1 MRRHNKRGY
10 FSPAT
15 IMALLL
21 AVLALGLPF
30 IMNGPVK
37 DEDILTPLPTP
48 ESTVTTITEDT
59 KIAAV
64 PTQKPVAVTTKKR
77 TDVSPKPSVT
87 SSGTAP
93 AAVVSSETVKSVQDK
108 AVNLEKV
115 ALGLYRDNGEDI
127 TADALRE
134 KAGVPADEHFIVTI
148 SKKNGNISK
157 VSYFTKDYSVAF
169 SNGKFSALANIAGDD
184 FEDAVLPIV
193 SIVFKTNA
201 KDSSGKEKMI

>member
-30 IMNGPVK
+30 IMNGPVN

-48 ESTVTTITEDT
+48 ESTVTTITENS
-59 KIAAV
+59 KIPAV

-93 AAVVSSETVKSVQDK
+93 SAVVSSETVKSVQDK

-115 ALGLYRDNGEDI
+115 ALALYRDNGEDI

-157 VSYFTKDYSVAF
+157 VSYFTKNYSVAF

-184 FEDAVLPIV
+184 FEDAVL
-193 SIVFKTNA
+193 FL
-201 KDSSGKEKMI
+201 

>member
-1 MRRHNKRGY
+1 MKRHNKRGY

-30 IMNGPVK
+30 IMNGPVN

-48 ESTVTTITEDT
+48 ESTITTVTTITEDST
-59 KIAAV
+59 ITAV

-87 SSGTAP
+87 TSKAATPSAP
-93 AAVVSSETVKSVQDK
+93 AAVVSSETVKNVQDK

-115 ALGLYRDNGEDI
+115 ALGLFRDNGYDI
-127 TADALRE
+127 TADAVRE

-169 SNGKFSALANIAGDD
+169 SNGKFSALANVAGDD
-184 FEDAVLPIV
+184 FEDAVL
-193 SIVFKTNA
+193 FL
-201 KDSSGKEKMI
+201 

>member
-1 MRRHNKRGY
+1 MKRHNKRGY

-21 AVLALGLPF
+21 AALALGLPF
-30 IMNGPVK
+30 IMNGPVN

-48 ESTVTTITEDT
+48 ELTVTTITEDS
-59 KIAAV
+59 KITAV

-93 AAVVSSETVKSVQDK
+93 AAVVSGETVKSVQDK
-108 AVNLEKV
+108 AVNLEKA
-115 ALGLYRDNGEDI
+115 ALGLYRDNGDNL
-127 TADALRE
+127 TADAVRE

-148 SKKNGNISK
+148 STKNGNVSK

-169 SNGKFSALANIAGDD
+169 SDGKFSALANIAGDD
-184 FEDAVLPIV
+184 FEDAVL
-193 SIVFKTNA
+193 FL
-201 KDSSGKEKMI
+201 

>member
-1 MRRHNKRGY
+1 MKRHNKRGY

-30 IMNGPVK
+30 IMNGPVN

-48 ESTVTTITEDT
+48 ESTVTTITEDST
-59 KIAAV
+59 ITAV

-93 AAVVSSETVKSVQDK
+93 SAVVSSETVKSVQDK
-108 AVNLEKV
+108 AVNLEKA
-115 ALGLYRDNGEDI
+115 ALALYRDNGDDI
-127 TADALRE
+127 TADAVRE

-157 VSYFTKDYSVAF
+157 VSYFTKNYSVAF
-169 SNGKFSALANIAGDD
+169 SNGKFSALANVAGDD
-184 FEDAVLPIV
+184 FEDAVL
-193 SIVFKTNA
+193 FL
-201 KDSSGKEKMI
+201 

>member
-1 MRRHNKRGY
+1 MKRHNKRGY

-30 IMNGPVK
+30 IMNGPVN

-87 SSGTAP
+87 SSKTAP
-93 AAVVSSETVKSVQDK
+93 SAVVSSETVKSVQDK

-184 FEDAVLPIV
+184 FEDAVL
-193 SIVFKTNA
+193 FL
-201 KDSSGKEKMI
+201 

>member
-1 MRRHNKRGY
+1 
-10 FSPAT
+10 
-15 IMALLL
+15 MALLL

-30 IMNGPVK
+30 IMNGPVN

-48 ESTVTTITEDT
+48 ESTITDDS
-59 KIAAV
+59 KITAV

-87 SSGTAP
+87 TSKAATPSAP
-93 AAVVSSETVKSVQDK
+93 AAVVSSETVKNVQDK

-115 ALGLYRDNGEDI
+115 ALSLFRDNGYNL
-127 TADALRE
+127 TADAVRE

-169 SNGKFSALANIAGDD
+169 SNGKFSALANVAGDD
-184 FEDAVLPIV
+184 FEDAVL
-193 SIVFKTNA
+193 FL
-201 KDSSGKEKMI
+201 

>member
-48 ESTVTTITEDT
+48 ESTVTTITEDS
-59 KIAAV
+59 KITAV
-64 PTQKPVAVTTKKR
+64 STQKR

-87 SSGTAP
+87 SSAAAP

-115 ALGLYRDNGEDI
+115 ALGMYRDNGDNL
-127 TADALRE
+127 TAESVRE
-134 KAGVPADEHFIVTI
+134 KAGVPTDEHFIVTI
-148 SKKNGNISK
+148 SKKNGNVSK

-184 FEDAVLPIV
+184 FEDAVL
-193 SIVFKTNA
+193 FL
-201 KDSSGKEKMI
+201 

>member
-10 FSPAT
+10 FSPTT

-30 IMNGPVK
+30 IMNGPVN

-115 ALGLYRDNGEDI
+115 ALGLYRDNGDNL
-127 TADALRE
+127 TADAVRE

-184 FEDAVLPIV
+184 FEDAVL
-193 SIVFKTNA
+193 FL
-201 KDSSGKEKMI
+201 

>member
-10 FSPAT
+10 FSPTT

-30 IMNGPVK
+30 IMNGPVN

-115 ALGLYRDNGEDI
+115 ALGLYRDNGDNL

-134 KAGVPADEHFIVTI
+134 KAGVPDDEHFIVTI
-148 SKKNGNISK
+148 SKKNGNVSK

-184 FEDAVLPIV
+184 FEDAVL
-193 SIVFKTNA
+193 FL
-201 KDSSGKEKMI
+201 

>member
-30 IMNGPVK
+30 IMNGPVN

-64 PTQKPVAVTTKKR
+64 TTQKPVAVTTKKR

-93 AAVVSSETVKSVQDK
+93 SAVVSSETVKSVQDK

-115 ALGLYRDNGEDI
+115 ALGLYRDNGDNL

-134 KAGVPADEHFIVTI
+134 KAGVPDDEHFIVTI
-148 SKKNGNISK
+148 SKKNGNVSK

-169 SNGKFSALANIAGDD
+169 SNGKSSALANLAGDD
-184 FEDAVLPIV
+184 FEDAVL
-193 SIVFKTNA
+193 FL
-201 KDSSGKEKMI
+201 

>member
-1 MRRHNKRGY
+1 MKRHNKRGY

-30 IMNGPVK
+30 IMNGPVN

-48 ESTVTTITEDT
+48 ESTITTVTTITEDS
-59 KIAAV
+59 KITAV

-115 ALGLYRDNGEDI
+115 ALGLFRDNGYDI
-127 TADALRE
+127 TAESVRE

-169 SNGKFSALANIAGDD
+169 SNGKFSALANVAGDD
-184 FEDAVLPIV
+184 FEDAVL
-193 SIVFKTNA
+193 FL
-201 KDSSGKEKMI
+201 

>member
-1 MRRHNKRGY
+1 MKRHNKRGY

-21 AVLALGLPF
+21 AMLALGLPF
-30 IMNGPVK
+30 IMNGPVN
-37 DEDILTPLPTP
+37 DEDILPPLPTP
-48 ESTVTTITEDT
+48 ESTVTTITEDS
-59 KIAAV
+59 KITAV

-115 ALGLYRDNGEDI
+115 ALGLYRDNGDNL
-127 TADALRE
+127 TADAVRE

-148 SKKNGNISK
+148 STKNGNVSK

-169 SNGKFSALANIAGDD
+169 SDGKFSALANIAGDD
-184 FEDAVLPIV
+184 FEDAVL
-193 SIVFKTNA
+193 FL
-201 KDSSGKEKMI
+201 

>member
-48 ESTVTTITEDT
+48 ESTVTTITDDT

-64 PTQKPVAVTTKKR
+64 PT
-77 TDVSPKPSVT
+77 PKPSVT

-184 FEDAVLPIV
+184 FEDAVL
-193 SIVFKTNA
+193 FL
-201 KDSSGKEKMI
+201 

>member
-1 MRRHNKRGY
+1 MKRHNKRGY

-30 IMNGPVK
+30 IMNGPVN

-48 ESTVTTITEDT
+48 ESTITDDS
-59 KIAAV
+59 KITAV

-87 SSGTAP
+87 TSKAATPSAP
-93 AAVVSSETVKSVQDK
+93 AAVVSSETVKNVQDK

-115 ALGLYRDNGEDI
+115 ALSLFRDNGYDI
-127 TADALRE
+127 TAESVRE

-169 SNGKFSALANIAGDD
+169 SNGKFSALANVAGDD
-184 FEDAVLPIV
+184 FEDAVL
-193 SIVFKTNA
+193 FL
-201 KDSSGKEKMI
+201 

>member
-10 FSPAT
+10 FSPTT

-30 IMNGPVK
+30 IMNGPVN

-93 AAVVSSETVKSVQDK
+93 SAVVSSETVKSVQDK

-115 ALGLYRDNGEDI
+115 ALGLYRDNGDNL

-134 KAGVPADEHFIVTI
+134 KAGVPDDEHFIVTI
-148 SKKNGNISK
+148 SKKNGNVSK

-184 FEDAVLPIV
+184 FEDAVL
-193 SIVFKTNA
+193 FL
-201 KDSSGKEKMI
+201 

>member
-1 MRRHNKRGY
+1 MKRHNKRGY

-21 AVLALGLPF
+21 AALALGLPF
-30 IMNGPVK
+30 IMNGPVN

-48 ESTVTTITEDT
+48 ESTVTTITEDS
-59 KIAAV
+59 KITAV

-93 AAVVSSETVKSVQDK
+93 AAVVSGETVKSVQDK

-115 ALGLYRDNGEDI
+115 ALGLYRDNGDNL
-127 TADALRE
+127 TADAVRE

-148 SKKNGNISK
+148 STKNGNISK

-184 FEDAVLPIV
+184 FEDAVL
-193 SIVFKTNA
+193 FL
-201 KDSSGKEKMI
+201 

>member
-1 MRRHNKRGY
+1 MKRHNKRGY
-10 FSPAT
+10 FSPAA

-30 IMNGPVK
+30 IMNGPVN

-48 ESTVTTITEDT
+48 ESTITDDS
-59 KIAAV
+59 KITAV

-87 SSGTAP
+87 TSKAATPSAP
-93 AAVVSSETVKSVQDK
+93 AAVVSSETVKNVQDK

-115 ALGLYRDNGEDI
+115 ALGLFRDNGYDI
-127 TADALRE
+127 TAESVRE

-169 SNGKFSALANIAGDD
+169 SNGKFSALANVAGDD
-184 FEDAVLPIV
+184 FEDAVL
-193 SIVFKTNA
+193 FL
-201 KDSSGKEKMI
+201 

>member
-10 FSPAT
+10 FSPTT

-30 IMNGPVK
+30 IMNGPVN

-93 AAVVSSETVKSVQDK
+93 AAVVSSETVKGVQDK

-148 SKKNGNISK
+148 SKKNGNVSK

-184 FEDAVLPIV
+184 FEDAVL
-193 SIVFKTNA
+193 FL
-201 KDSSGKEKMI
+201 

>member
-1 MRRHNKRGY
+1 MKRHNKRGY

-21 AVLALGLPF
+21 AALALGLPF
-30 IMNGPVK
+30 IMNGPVN

-48 ESTVTTITEDT
+48 ESTVTEDT
-59 KIAAV
+59 QITAV

-108 AVNLEKV
+108 AVNLEKA
-115 ALGLYRDNGEDI
+115 ALGLYRDNGDNL
-127 TADALRE
+127 TADAVRE

-184 FEDAVLPIV
+184 FEDAVL
-193 SIVFKTNA
+193 FL
-201 KDSSGKEKMI
+201 

>member
-10 FSPAT
+10 FSPTT

-30 IMNGPVK
+30 IMNGPVN

-93 AAVVSSETVKSVQDK
+93 SAVVSSETVKSVQDK

-134 KAGVPADEHFIVTI
+134 KAGVPDDEHFIVTI

-157 VSYFTKDYSVAF
+157 VSYFTNDYSVAF

-184 FEDAVLPIV
+184 FEDAVL
-193 SIVFKTNA
+193 FL
-201 KDSSGKEKMI
+201 

>member
-1 MRRHNKRGY
+1 MKRHNKRGY

-30 IMNGPVK
+30 IMNGPVN

-48 ESTVTTITEDT
+48 ESTITTVTTITEDS
-59 KIAAV
+59 KITAV

-87 SSGTAP
+87 TSKAATPSAP
-93 AAVVSSETVKSVQDK
+93 AAVVSSETVKNVQDK

-115 ALGLYRDNGEDI
+115 ALGLFRDNGYDI
-127 TADALRE
+127 TAESVRE

-169 SNGKFSALANIAGDD
+169 SNGKFSALANVAGDD
-184 FEDAVLPIV
+184 FEDAVL
-193 SIVFKTNA
+193 FL
-201 KDSSGKEKMI
+201 

>member
-10 FSPAT
+10 FSPTT

-30 IMNGPVK
+30 IMNGPVN

-93 AAVVSSETVKSVQDK
+93 SAVVSSETVKSVQDK

-134 KAGVPADEHFIVTI
+134 KTGVPDDEHFIVTI

-184 FEDAVLPIV
+184 FEDAVL
-193 SIVFKTNA
+193 FL
-201 KDSSGKEKMI
+201 

>member
-1 MRRHNKRGY
+1 MKRHNKRGY

-48 ESTVTTITEDT
+48 ESTVTTITEDS
-59 KIAAV
+59 KITAV

-87 SSGTAP
+87 SSAAAP

-115 ALGLYRDNGEDI
+115 ALGLYRDNGED
-127 TADALRE
+127 
-134 KAGVPADEHFIVTI
+134 KHFIVTI
-148 SKKNGNISK
+148 SKKNGNVSK

-169 SNGKFSALANIAGDD
+169 SNGKFSSLANIAGDD
-184 FEDAVLPIV
+184 FEDAVL
-193 SIVFKTNA
+193 FL
-201 KDSSGKEKMI
+201 

>member
-1 MRRHNKRGY
+1 MKRHNKRGY

-21 AVLALGLPF
+21 AALALGLPF
-30 IMNGPVK
+30 IMNGPVN

-48 ESTVTTITEDT
+48 ESTVTTITEDSIIT
-59 KIAAV
+59 AV

-77 TDVSPKPSVT
+77 TDISPKPSVT

-93 AAVVSSETVKSVQDK
+93 AAVVSGETVKSVQDK
-108 AVNLEKV
+108 AVNLEKA
-115 ALGLYRDNGEDI
+115 ALGLYRDNGDNL
-127 TADALRE
+127 TADAVRE

-148 SKKNGNISK
+148 STKNGNVSK

-169 SNGKFSALANIAGDD
+169 SDGKFSALANIAGDD
-184 FEDAVLPIV
+184 FEDAVL
-193 SIVFKTNA
+193 FL
-201 KDSSGKEKMI
+201 

>member
-30 IMNGPVK
+30 IMNGPVN

-77 TDVSPKPSVT
+77 TDVSPKPS
-87 SSGTAP
+87 
-93 AAVVSSETVKSVQDK
+93 
-108 AVNLEKV
+108 VNLEKV

-184 FEDAVLPIV
+184 FEDAVL
-193 SIVFKTNA
+193 FL
-201 KDSSGKEKMI
+201 

>member
-1 MRRHNKRGY
+1 MKRHNKRGY

-30 IMNGPVK
+30 IMNGPVN

-48 ESTVTTITEDT
+48 ESTVTTITEDS
-59 KIAAV
+59 KITAV

-93 AAVVSSETVKSVQDK
+93 AAVVSSEKVKSVQDK

-115 ALGLYRDNGEDI
+115 ALGLYRDNGDNL
-127 TADALRE
+127 TADAVRE

-148 SKKNGNISK
+148 STKNGNISK

-184 FEDAVLPIV
+184 FEDAVL
-193 SIVFKTNA
+193 FL
-201 KDSSGKEKMI
+201 

>member
-1 MRRHNKRGY
+1 MKRHNKRGY

-15 IMALLL
+15 IMALLI

-30 IMNGPVK
+30 IMNGPVN

-48 ESTVTTITEDT
+48 ESTITEDS
-59 KIAAV
+59 KITAV

-87 SSGTAP
+87 TSKTATPSAP
-93 AAVVSSETVKSVQDK
+93 AAVVSSETVKNVQDK

-115 ALGLYRDNGEDI
+115 ALGLYRDNGDDI
-127 TADALRE
+127 TAESVRK
-134 KAGVPADEHFIVTI
+134 KAGVPSDEHFIVTI

-157 VSYFTKDYSVAF
+157 VSYFTKNYSVAF
-169 SNGKFSALANIAGDD
+169 SNGKFSALANVAGDD
-184 FEDAVLPIV
+184 FEDAVL
-193 SIVFKTNA
+193 FL
-201 KDSSGKEKMI
+201 

>member
-1 MRRHNKRGY
+1 MKRHNKRGY

-30 IMNGPVK
+30 IMNGPVN

-48 ESTVTTITEDT
+48 ESTVTTITEDS
-59 KIAAV
+59 KITAV
-64 PTQKPVAVTTKKR
+64 STQKPVAVTTKKR

-87 SSGTAP
+87 SCAAAP

-115 ALGLYRDNGEDI
+115 ALGMYRDNGDNL
-127 TADALRE
+127 TAESVRE

-148 SKKNGNISK
+148 SKKNGNVSK

-184 FEDAVLPIV
+184 FEDAVL
-193 SIVFKTNA
+193 FL
-201 KDSSGKEKMI
+201 

>member
-1 MRRHNKRGY
+1 MKRHNKRGY

-21 AVLALGLPF
+21 AALALGLPF
-30 IMNGPVK
+30 IMNGPVN

-48 ESTVTTITEDT
+48 ESTVTTITEDS
-59 KIAAV
+59 KITAV

-93 AAVVSSETVKSVQDK
+93 AAVVSGETVKSVQDK

-115 ALGLYRDNGEDI
+115 ALGLYRDNGDNL
-127 TADALRE
+127 TADAVRE

-148 SKKNGNISK
+148 STKNGNVSK

-184 FEDAVLPIV
+184 FEDAVL
-193 SIVFKTNA
+193 FL
-201 KDSSGKEKMI
+201 

>member
-30 IMNGPVK
+30 IMNGPVN

-115 ALGLYRDNGEDI
+115 ALGLYRNNGEDI

-184 FEDAVLPIV
+184 FEDAVL
-193 SIVFKTNA
+193 FL
-201 KDSSGKEKMI
+201 

>member
-1 MRRHNKRGY
+1 MKRHNKRGY

-21 AVLALGLPF
+21 AMLALGLPF
-30 IMNGPVK
+30 IMNGPVN

-48 ESTVTTITEDT
+48 ESTVTTITEDSIIT
-59 KIAAV
+59 AV

-77 TDVSPKPSVT
+77 TDISPKPSVT

-108 AVNLEKV
+108 AVNLEKA
-115 ALGLYRDNGEDI
+115 ALGLYRDNGDNL
-127 TADALRE
+127 TADAVRE

-148 SKKNGNISK
+148 STKNGNVSK

-169 SNGKFSALANIAGDD
+169 SDGKFSALANIAGDD
-184 FEDAVLPIV
+184 FEDAVL
-193 SIVFKTNA
+193 FL
-201 KDSSGKEKMI
+201 

>member
-10 FSPAT
+10 FSPTT

-48 ESTVTTITEDT
+48 ESTITEDT
-59 KIAAV
+59 QITAV

-93 AAVVSSETVKSVQDK
+93 SAVVSSETVKGVQDK

-184 FEDAVLPIV
+184 FEDAVL
-193 SIVFKTNA
+193 FL
-201 KDSSGKEKMI
+201 

>member
-1 MRRHNKRGY
+1 MKRHNKRGY

-21 AVLALGLPF
+21 AALALGLPF
-30 IMNGPVK
+30 IMNGPVN

-48 ESTVTTITEDT
+48 KSTVTTITEDS
-59 KIAAV
+59 KITAV

-93 AAVVSSETVKSVQDK
+93 AAVVSGETVKSVQDK

-115 ALGLYRDNGEDI
+115 ALGLYRDNGNNL
-127 TADALRE
+127 TADAVRE

-148 SKKNGNISK
+148 STKNGNVSK

-169 SNGKFSALANIAGDD
+169 SDGKFSALANIAGDD
-184 FEDAVLPIV
+184 FEDAVL
-193 SIVFKTNA
+193 FL
-201 KDSSGKEKMI
+201 

>member
-1 MRRHNKRGY
+1 MKRHNKRGY

-21 AVLALGLPF
+21 AALALGLPF
-30 IMNGPVK
+30 IMNGPVN

-48 ESTVTTITEDT
+48 ESTVTTITEDS
-59 KIAAV
+59 KITAV

-93 AAVVSSETVKSVQDK
+93 SAVVSSETVKSVQDK
-108 AVNLEKV
+108 AVNLEKA
-115 ALGLYRDNGEDI
+115 ALGLYRDNGDNL
-127 TADALRE
+127 TADAVRE
-134 KAGVPADEHFIVTI
+134 KAGVPAYEHFIVTI
-148 SKKNGNISK
+148 STKNGNVSK

-169 SNGKFSALANIAGDD
+169 SDGKFSALANIAGDD
-184 FEDAVLPIV
+184 FEDAVL
-193 SIVFKTNA
+193 FL
-201 KDSSGKEKMI
+201 

>member
-93 AAVVSSETVKSVQDK
+93 SAVVSSETVKSVQDK
-108 AVNLEKV
+108 AINLEKV
-115 ALGLYRDNGEDI
+115 ALGLYRDNGENI

-184 FEDAVLPIV
+184 FEDAVL
-193 SIVFKTNA
+193 FL
-201 KDSSGKEKMI
+201 

>member
-1 MRRHNKRGY
+1 MKRHNKRGY

-21 AVLALGLPF
+21 AMLALGLPF
-30 IMNGPVK
+30 IMNGPVN

-48 ESTVTTITEDT
+48 ESTVTTITEDS
-59 KIAAV
+59 KITAV

-93 AAVVSSETVKSVQDK
+93 EAVVSSETVKSVQDK

-115 ALGLYRDNGEDI
+115 ALGLYRDNGDNL
-127 TADALRE
+127 TADAVRE

-148 SKKNGNISK
+148 STKNGNVSK

-169 SNGKFSALANIAGDD
+169 SDGKFSALANIAGDD
-184 FEDAVLPIV
+184 FEDAVL
-193 SIVFKTNA
+193 FL
-201 KDSSGKEKMI
+201 